1 MLAGSVTP
9 RRIATVAGSQGDCSQ
24 SDVDT
29 FPRQS
34 LIVVAEP
41 VTACTK
47 DGNQSGKCAPGPPLR
62 IKRNGESLE
71 LHFRA
76 TLSQINNHRRTKSGP
91 QKLNPVSASIAF
103 EVLPV
108 SLRAVSRSLELSL
121 QSSLQLSL
129 TVLVSYRTRGRISL
143 VLDGVYHRLR
153 AALSSNPTLGEKM
166 VPVEEPARSS
176 NQTGRTG
183 LSSSSDVSPNQRDSS
198 PFGTGNYIF
207 PLTLHRSETFF

>member
-1 MLAGSVTP
+1 LPAAKAIARNPTRTP
-9 RRIATVAGSQGDCSQ
+9 
-24 SDVDT
+24 

-47 DGNQSGKCAPGPPLR
+47 DGNQSGKCAPGPPYVLGAAVKALATR
-62 IKRNGESLE
+62 KRSLG
-71 LHFRA
+71 
-76 TLSQINNHRRTKSGP
+76 QINNHRSAESGP

-153 AALSSNPTLGEKM
+153 AALSSNPTLGEQM